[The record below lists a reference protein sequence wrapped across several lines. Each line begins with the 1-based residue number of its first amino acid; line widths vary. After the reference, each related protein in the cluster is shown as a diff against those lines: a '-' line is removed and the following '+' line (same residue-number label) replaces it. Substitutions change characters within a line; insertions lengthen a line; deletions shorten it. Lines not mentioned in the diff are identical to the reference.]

1 MKSNEDAVPTAV
13 LPKHC
18 CVLLH
23 KNAVK
28 VQKEPCASRG
38 IVCPQNGE
46 DCENNLLLFLKTS
59 VQEGGYKW

>member
-23 KNAVK
+23 KNAALDPEGAV
-28 VQKEPCASRG
+28 CFSG